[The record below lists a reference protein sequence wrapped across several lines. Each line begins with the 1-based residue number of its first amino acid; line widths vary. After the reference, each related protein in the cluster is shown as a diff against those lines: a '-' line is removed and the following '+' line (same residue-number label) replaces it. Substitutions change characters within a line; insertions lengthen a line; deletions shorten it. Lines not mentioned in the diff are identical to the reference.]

1 MNKLLIFLFILI
13 FNFVSYSQIDR
24 SKKPEPGPAPEI
36 NIGKYESFELSNGLK
51 VFVVQ
56 NKKLPFVSFSLI
68 IDRDPIMEG
77 NSTGYISAAGSLLR
91 TGTKNRTK
99 DQLDEEID
107 FIGASFSTSST
118 GMFGSSLKKHTPKLL
133 EIMSDVLLN
142 PDFKQEE
149 LDKIKTRSISNLR
162 SSVEQPSAIAS
173 RVFNKLLYG
182 EEHPYSQYQTEE
194 SVNNIKLEECVE
206 YFNNYFIPNSSYLA
220 IVGDITLKEAKE
232 LTEKYF
238 SQWKKGEKKKHEYK
252 TPELPLV
259 TKVAVVDRPN
269 SVQSTIRVGHP
280 AVLKIGD
287 QDGIKAQVM
296 NTILGG
302 GVFRLYE
309 NLREKR
315 AFTYGA
321 YSSLS
326 SDKLIGNFSVFT
338 DVRNEVT
345 DSSLTEIF
353 NELKRIRNE
362 AVPQDELNV
371 AKNYLSGN
379 FALSLEGD
387 ERIAQFAVNIERYG
401 LPKDYYDNY
410 LKNVSAVSVEDV
422 QSMAKKYIKPE
433 QSYVLVVGNTSEF
446 ADKIKKFTLGK
457 IEYYDVWGEKYDP
470 SSKAVPEGLTV
481 EKVIENYINAMGGKE
496 KLLSVE
502 DRTTEMEGKIQNF
515 DIKYIGY
522 QKAPNKLLQIV
533 SAMGFEQKILFDG
546 EKGFQITPMGEEEIT
561 GETLETLSYESRFDF
576 IINYSEFNVTA
587 SLTGIETINGK
598 DAYRVEFVSSSGAK
612 WQNYFDVE
620 SGLKIR
626 EQKNITTPQG
636 VFTQVN
642 DLSDYRE
649 VEGIKYPFKI
659 KQTVGPQMIELNV
672 ISLKIN
678 SGIEDVVFKK

>member
-1 MNKLLIFLFILI
+1 MNKLSIFFLILI
-13 FNFVSYSQIDR
+13 INFVSFSQIDR

-36 NIGKYESFELSNGLK
+36 NIGKYESFELANGLK
-51 VFVVQ
+51 VFLVQ

-68 IDRDPIMEG
+68 VDRDPILEG
-77 NSTGYISAAGSLLR
+77 SSTGYISAAGSLLR

-99 DQLDEEID
+99 DQIDEEID

-142 PDFKQEE
+142 FNFKQEE

-173 RVFNKLLYG
+173 RVYNKLLYG
-182 EEHPYSQYQTEE
+182 DEHPYSEYQTEE

-206 YFNNYFIPNSSYLA
+206 YVNKYFIPNSSYLA

-238 SQWKKGEKKKHEYK
+238 LNWKKGEKKKHEYK

-259 TKVAVVDRPN
+259 TKVALVERPN
-269 SVQSTIRVGHP
+269 AVQSTLRIGHP
-280 AVLKIGD
+280 VVLKIGD
-287 QDGIKAQVM
+287 PDGIKAQVM

-326 SDKLIGNFSVFT
+326 SDKLIGSFT
-338 DVRNEVT
+338 AFADVRNEVT
-345 DSSLTEIF
+345 DSSITEIF
-353 NELKRIRNE
+353 YELKRIRNE
-362 AVPQDELNV
+362 AVPQDELNI

-410 LKNVSAVSVEDV
+410 LKNVSAVSVEDI
-422 QSMAKKYIKPE
+422 QAMAKKYVKPD

-446 ADKIKKFTLGK
+446 ADKLKKFTLGK
-457 IEYYDVWGEKYDP
+457 IEYFDVWGEKYDP
-470 SSKAVPEGLTV
+470 AAKSIPEGLTA
-481 EKVIENYINAMGGKE
+481 ENVIQNYIEAMGGKE
-496 KLLSVE
+496 KLLSVQ
-502 DRTTEMEGKIQNF
+502 DRITEMEGKIQGF
-515 DIKYIGY
+515 DIKYTGY

-546 EKGFQITPMGEEEIT
+546 EKGYQITPMGEEAIL

-576 IINYSEFNVTA
+576 IINYTDFNITPK
-587 SLTGIETINGK
+587 LTGIETINGK
-598 DAYRVEFVSSSGAK
+598 DAYRVEFVSVSGAK
-612 WQNYFDVE
+612 WQNYFDIE
-620 SGLKIR
+620 TGLKIR

-649 VEGIKYPFKI
+649 VEGMKYPYKI
-659 KQTVGPQMIELNV
+659 KQTVGPQVIELNV
-672 ISLKIN
+672 TSLTIN
-678 SGIEDVVFKK
+678 NGLSDDLFKK